1 MEAVVRNTF
10 IQGILSIVFVTL
22 AIVVIITAVLAVLRS
37 RRTTE
42 VIDAEDP
49 ELPSRTYAPAGIFA
63 TRSEKALERRWA
75 EEQPDILRGGGH

>member
-1 MEAVVRNTF
+1 MNAVVRNTF

-49 ELPSRTYAPAGIFA
+49 ALPSRTYAPAGLFA
-63 TRSEKALERRWA
+63 TRSAKALERRWA
-75 EEQPDILRGGGH
+75 AEQPATLPGGGH